1 MLIKRNIMRL
11 HSHRRSNRGLHTT
24 LFLFLSPRRAPE
36 DCGTLWRKPG
46 LSLDLGSYSWLRL
59 GTHWHGM
66 SHLQNNSFPWHK
78 LEEWHCQVV
87 TLCIVE
93 RGRRYMTRSW
103 TQQMRTGWEEW
114 EQDGAESGL
123 DRRGQDST
131 CQAGKGCKENTALHE
146 ITNFI
151 TWNYVMCTSIQIGVF
166 VGLVV
171 AAGSHVWH
179 TVHPWAFL
187 LVVRFLFGGAAGKER
202 ACKHKMCRQVCNE

>member
-1 MLIKRNIMRL
+1 MYCNCLSKIHRESFQSLTVSPPAAL
-11 HSHRRSNRGLHTT
+11 HSGLLTSGSSWKPHTQQEPLRSTVFSSSWRDRGFSNSLAVVFET
-24 LFLFLSPRRAPE
+24 FLYQERFLWGNANIAKHHEIAFSSPKQQRASHNAVFFLSPRRAPE

-46 LSLDLGSYSWLRL
+46 LSLDLGSYSWLRS

-66 SHLQNNSFPWHK
+66 SHLQNNSLPWHK

-114 EQDGAESGL
+114 EQDGAEPGL

-131 CQAGKGCKENTALHE
+131 C
-146 ITNFI
+146 
-151 TWNYVMCTSIQIGVF
+151 
-166 VGLVV
+166 
-171 AAGSHVWH
+171 
-179 TVHPWAFL
+179 
-187 LVVRFLFGGAAGKER
+187 
-202 ACKHKMCRQVCNE
+202 